1 MSQLWI
7 ETADVAGGWR
17 VAALQ
22 GPAFALHAGD
32 AVAAPIAEDRPD
44 AFEIALL
51 CADAAA
57 DRWFVVVRGPNHALR
72 INGVPVSNGLR
83 AIRDR
88 DMLQLHAGTRLFFTT
103 ERPAEVVPFPGIE
116 NGQAYCAR
124 CRQPI
129 ELETPAVRCPNPA
142 CRVWHHQRGELECW
156 THADHCSLCDQ
167 PTALDGSLRWS
178 PEEL

>member
-1 MSQLWI
+1 MPQLWI
-7 ETADVAGGWR
+7 ERVDNGGAWR
-17 VAALQ
+17 IAPLQ
-22 GPAFALHAGD
+22 GDAFALQAGD
-32 AVAAPIAEDRPD
+32 EVAVPMTEDCLGS
-44 AFEIALL
+44 FEVALV
-51 CADAAA
+51 CADTLA
-57 DRWFVVVRGPNHALR
+57 DRWFAIAGGPNHTLR
-72 INGVPVSNGLR
+72 VNGVPVLNGIR
-83 AIRDR
+83 AVRDR
-88 DMLQLHAGTRLFFTT
+88 DMLQLRTGTRLFFTT

-129 ELETPAVRCPNPA
+129 EVDTPAVRCPNPA
-142 CRVWHHQRGELECW
+142 CRVWHHQHGDLECW